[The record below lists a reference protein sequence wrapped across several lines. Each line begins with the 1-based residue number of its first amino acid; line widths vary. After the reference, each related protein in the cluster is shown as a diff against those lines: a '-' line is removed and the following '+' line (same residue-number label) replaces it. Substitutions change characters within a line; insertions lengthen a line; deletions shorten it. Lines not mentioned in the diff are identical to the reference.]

1 MRHKH
6 PHRVRIVGIDVED
19 VSLAQEVSEHQVVFP
34 DVPFAANPA
43 DAIHQAQGR
52 QLRDDQVLVPFSIE
66 FH

>member
-1 MRHKH
+1 
-6 PHRVRIVGIDVED
+6 